1 MIKAFDPH
9 NLKQLRIDIDAAF
22 SAIRQKHGVTL
33 SIGNISYS
41 PEKAT
46 SRITMIATGDPNIA
60 SDPRAA
66 ELAKVAAEFKLY
78 AASFGL
84 TPEQLGATF
93 KYGRD
98 TYKLVGLKP
107 RRPKMPILATRLADG
122 RTYKLPE
129 DSIASLQ
136 SKEHRGLFGSAPV
149 TPVPM
154 GQCSESNAFD
164 LKTMKSIGQCKKQ
177 ATTSRKD
184 GFGRSAR
191 TRSFCDDCAHLRD
204 EARNEMEAEA
214 RANRD

>member
-1 MIKAFDPH
+1 MIKAFDPQ
-9 NLKQLRIDIDAAF
+9 NLKQLRVDIDAAF

-46 SRITMIATGDPNIA
+46 SRITMIATGDPNVA

-78 AASFGL
+78 ASSFGL
-84 TPEQLGATF
+84 KPEQLGATF
-93 KYGRD
+93 QYGRD

-129 DSIASLQ
+129 DAIASLQ
-136 SKEHRGLFGSAPV
+136 SKEHRSLFGSAPV
-149 TPVPM
+149 IPAPPM
-154 GQCSESNAFD
+154 GMCSESNAFD
-164 LKTMKSIGQCKKQ
+164 LKTMKSIGQCTKK
-177 ATTSRKD
+177 ATTTRKD

-191 TRSFCDDCAHLRD
+191 TRMFCTDCAHLRD
-204 EARNEMEAEA
+204 EAKHEMEAEA
-214 RANRD
+214 RANR